1 MGKVMLMVSKGL
13 KNLHVN
19 VKCLVLKMNE
29 LLTFCCVLCDINLD
43 MSKYMFM

>member
-13 KNLHVN
+13 KNLN

-29 LLTFCCVLCDINLD
+29 LLTLYRVLCDINLD